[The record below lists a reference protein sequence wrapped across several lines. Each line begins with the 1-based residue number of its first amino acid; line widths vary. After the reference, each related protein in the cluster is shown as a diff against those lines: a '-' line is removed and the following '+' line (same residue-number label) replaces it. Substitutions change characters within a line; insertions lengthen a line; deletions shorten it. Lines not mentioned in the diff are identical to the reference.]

1 MKKLRVG
8 VIGLGFGKAHIQ
20 GYQSHPDAE
29 VVAVADMNGEAAR
42 KACAEFNIPAHYVNA
57 DEMLA
62 REALD
67 VVSIA
72 VPNRLHKPFTLNALE
87 AGCHVL
93 CEKPMAMNAGEA
105 QDMLDAAA
113 VAQRR
118 IMINFGFRFRPQSS
132 VMKREAAAGTLGNIY
147 YAHTRWLRRR
157 GVPKFGGWFG
167 CKAESGGGALIDL
180 GVHRLDLALWLMDYP
195 KPRWVMARTFD
206 PIATRMA
213 REQQVP
219 FDVEDMAAACITFE
233 NGALLNLEAS
243 WASNIAERELMETR
257 LMGDKGGMWQRNLDE
272 GYEFECELYI
282 ERDGCQFDLRPHEP
296 IPGPR
301 SAMYHFIDCIVQDVP
316 HIASGEEG
324 LVVMQLLDAIY
335 QSAATGEPVAIA

>member
-8 VIGLGFGKAHIQ
+8 VIGLGFGRSHIE

-29 VVAVADMNGEAAR
+29 VVAVADMNVDLAR
-42 KACAEFNIPAHYVNA
+42 KICAQHAIPAHYTEA
-57 DEMLA
+57 GQMLA

-72 VPNRLHKPFTLNALE
+72 VPNRLHRPLTLEALQ

-93 CEKPMAMNAGEA
+93 CEKPMAMNADEA
-105 QDMLDAAA
+105 REMLAAA
-113 VAQRR
+113 EAAKRR
-118 IMINFGFRFRPQSS
+118 IMINFKFRFTAQSS
-132 VMKREAAAGTLGNIY
+132 VMKREAAAGTLGSIY
-147 YAHTRWLRRR
+147 YGHTRWMRRR

-167 CKAESGGGALIDL
+167 RKSESGGGALIDL

-213 REQQVP
+213 REQGIA

-243 WASNIAERELMETR
+243 WASNIGERELMETR
-257 LMGDKGGMWQRNLDE
+257 LIGDQGGMWQRNLNE
-272 GYEFECELYI
+272 GYDFECELYL
-282 ERDGCQFDLRPHEP
+282 ERGGCQFDLRPHEP

-301 SAMYHFIDCIVQDVP
+301 SAMYHFVDCIAQDVP

-335 QSAATGEPVAIA
+335 ASAASGEPVAIE